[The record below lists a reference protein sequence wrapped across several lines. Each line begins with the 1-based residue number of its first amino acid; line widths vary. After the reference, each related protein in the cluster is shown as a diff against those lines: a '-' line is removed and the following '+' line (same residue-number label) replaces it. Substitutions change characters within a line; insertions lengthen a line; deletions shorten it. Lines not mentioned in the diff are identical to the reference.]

1 MSTIRCLCETT
12 GGLQSCPV
20 HGVQTYRGV
29 TVLRVPVIA
38 VDPIALM
45 EEAEREKRLRLAA
58 EQEVER
64 LTDVIGPPDKM
75 DGDGLLAGLWWALDM
90 LDEYDEKLIA
100 MGEPR
105 ERVYSTSHLGGKAKA
120 RTALIKA
127 GWHPPVVRAALA
139 STEEPSPVALLAS
152 EGDVW
157 PVDDREHAA
166 YTHAALAPTEPE
178 AER

>member
-1 MSTIRCLCETT
+1 MSEPRTQAGRDLYE
-12 GGLQSCPV
+12 LLDR
-20 HGVQTYRGV
+20 VQPGANGD
-29 TVLRVPVIA
+29 VLRMGA
-38 VDPIALM
+38 VRSAILAI
-45 EEAEREKRLRLAA
+45 EREAREQA
-58 EQEVER
+58 EQEVAR

-139 STEEPSPVALLAS
+139 STEEPQP
-152 EGDVW
+152 
-157 PVDDREHAA
+157 
-166 YTHAALAPTEPE
+166 
-178 AER
+178 